1 MKGANLSVFTA
12 VQGHFQTNQYNTSD
26 DKDLLH
32 NNACQMAKDGNLAKA
47 KGGKPK
53 AGKAKVDK
61 KNDEEGEE
69 MEGGVEGEEM
79 KFDGLHQPRGG
90 PTMVSVHWASCTH

>member
-1 MKGANLSVFTA
+1 
-12 VQGHFQTNQYNTSD
+12 
-26 DKDLLH
+26 
-32 NNACQMAKDGNLAKA
+32 MAKDGNLAQAKANEGKA

-53 AGKAKVDK
+53 GGKAKVDK

-69 MEGGVEGEEM
+69 MEGGVEGKEL
-79 KFDGLHQPRGG
+79 KFDGLHHPRGG